1 MKASPAFSKAAG
13 SWGRAPSR
21 PSQWAKFPI
30 EKPIFGSAF
39 HHMKTRNRP
48 AVQAGRFF
56 RNSSLFLPF
65 SGQIPVKSEM
75 RKKKRPNRMG
85 RFLYQNRKSRPE
97 QPGLCIF
104 QDMQNP
110 GGHGFFKR
118 GISLAEA
125 SDLGR
130 LPKTPQPFREGWRSV
145 RCWVR
150 RKFCYLRFAIG
161 TYLTFLDS
169 GLNAGR
175 MMRPPKATSSM
186 RCAIQPTIRAVAKS
200 GVNISSGMPS
210 IL

>member
-75 RKKKRPNRMG
+75 RKK
-85 RFLYQNRKSRPE
+85 NRKSRPE
-97 QPGLCIF
+97 QPGFCIF
-104 QDMQNP
+104 SGYEKSGRTRIFQKRFRVLRDAASLRGWSAPKALPLESASFAKLDQ
-110 GGHGFFKR
+110 GF
-118 GISLAEA
+118 
-125 SDLGR
+125 
-130 LPKTPQPFREGWRSV
+130 
-145 RCWVR
+145 
-150 RKFCYLRFAIG
+150 RKNRPAVFLYLRFAIG
-161 TYLTFLDS
+161 MYLTFLDS